1 MDTRST
7 SGDPAS
13 PHLAIRETMMMPNLD
28 DLVQDLIKAERVF
41 AEQKQLVDD
50 LKQQVVAAMEEVGAA
65 STVTAAGHRVTV
77 VRGTVSHWDTE
88 ILKDILAPLGLWERA
103 RVLRETVDEPA
114 IERMVDQNELTLEQL
129 QPALEVRERRAYPK
143 ITPNKEEA

>member
-1 MDTRST
+1 M
-7 SGDPAS
+7 A
-13 PHLAIRETMMMPNLD
+13 PNLD
-28 DLVQDLIKAERVF
+28 DLVQDLIKAERAF

-50 LKQQVVAAMEEVGAA
+50 LKQQVVAAMEEVGVA

-77 VRGTVSHWDTE
+77 VRGAVSHWDTE

-103 RVLRETVDEPA
+103 RVLREAVDEPA